1 MPFPVHHSTDAL
13 FSSSL
18 DRFQRPIFSSTVIQS
33 ISSAYYPGAPSS
45 SLSDSMLLL
54 INSSSSNYWIRLL
67 RHLIDVHSASAVA
80 SWRDNTP
87 HCNSILHHAVMR
99 NLPKVLL
106 FCHSYREAP
115 NWDSHLFNINV
126 QRSSDL
132 CTPLHLAI
140 YYRRSQLISL
150 LILELSADTSLKNIY
165 LESCDHSCL
174 AYNGLITD
182 SVDCLAFINLVLN
195 FPPGQSL
202 STSSSSLELAIIL
215 CRDNEDLEVLCQQDW
230 SLRDFPVSL
239 LNQVSNVHQRTLHNL
254 YLGGDS
260 TSSMTHLSDLSMGA
274 DHSNTQT
281 YQVEGELSSILS
293 EHCSRKNCRLAGFS
307 AHCVREVLK
316 SEFPKIAIFF
326 RRDIVELTTVARM
339 LRHHSPESWRAIKNR
354 ARTRAGQPKRAL
366 TDCLYARAVW
376 RDMNQFFRDLGRDQ
390 PFIPKVSPSI
400 KGDRIQLTCNQQIL
414 TESCDQMTIRSIL
427 FRLILATLEAGFS
440 VALNFLIAASFW
452 QLLA

>member
-1 MPFPVHHSTDAL
+1 M
-13 FSSSL
+13 
-18 DRFQRPIFSSTVIQS
+18 IQS
-33 ISSAYYPGAPSS
+33 TSSAHYLSAP

-54 INSSSSNYWIRLL
+54 ISSSSSNYWIRLL
-67 RHLIDVHSASAVA
+67 KHLIGVHSASAVA

-87 HCNSILHHAVMR
+87 HYNSILHYAVMR

-115 NWDSHLFNINV
+115 NWDSHLFNINA

-140 YYRRSQLISL
+140 HYRRSQLISL
-150 LILELSADTSLKNIY
+150 LIFELSADTSLKNIY
-165 LESCDHSCL
+165 LESCDYNCL
-174 AYNGLITD
+174 AYNSLITD

-195 FPPGQSL
+195 FPSGRSL
-202 STSSSSLELAIIL
+202 STSSPSLELAIIL

-239 LNQVSNVHQRTLHNL
+239 LNQVGNAHQRTLHNL
-254 YLGGDS
+254 YLGGDP
-260 TSSMTHLSDLSMGA
+260 TPSMTHIDDLSIGA
-274 DHSNTQT
+274 DHSNTQL
-281 YQVEGELSSILS
+281 YQVEEGLLSILN

-307 AHCVREVLK
+307 AHCVKEVLK
-316 SEFPKIAIFF
+316 SEFPEVAIFF

-339 LRHHSPESWRAIKNR
+339 LRHRSPELWRAIKNR
-354 ARTRAGQPKRAL
+354 AQTITGQPKRAL

-376 RDMNQFFRDLGRDQ
+376 RDINQVFHGLGRDQ
-390 PFIPKVSPSI
+390 PSIPEGSPSI
-400 KGDRIQLTCNQQIL
+400 KGDRTQLTCNPQTL
-414 TESCDQMTIRSIL
+414 VESCDRLTLKSIL
-427 FRLILATLEAGFS
+427 FRLILAILEAGFS
-440 VALNFLIAASFW
+440 VALNLLIAASFW